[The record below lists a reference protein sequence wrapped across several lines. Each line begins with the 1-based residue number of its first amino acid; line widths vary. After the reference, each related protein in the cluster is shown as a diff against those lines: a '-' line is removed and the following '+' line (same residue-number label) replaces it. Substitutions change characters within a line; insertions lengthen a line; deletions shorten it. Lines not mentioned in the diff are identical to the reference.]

1 MQRDHPGEP
10 VAVKVIGKAAGDQ
23 WRDMSA
29 EAREPYE
36 QKSTENKK
44 SYALLKTLTPQV
56 RAAWHVLDIVQP
68 ALDSRRSSCI
78 GYYKKKARHAPPSI
92 CQALRLVATSL
103 VS

>member
-56 RAAWHVLDIVQP
+56 RAAWHVLP
-68 ALDSRRSSCI
+68 ALDCWRASCI
-78 GYYKKKARHAPPSI
+78 GCWRESRTCATFNLPGTM
-92 CQALRLVATSL
+92 TSL